1 MKNASPQPSSPQPD
15 HYIDSHPRS
24 LKGQNNFQA
33 QTATFYKRTLL
44 HRLIIQC
51 NNVDQGIKN
60 KTSNVCMLQYGM
72 FAQQLSEKCKN
83 TFTFIV
89 AIDVAVNNTEEL
101 GIIII
106 KYYECV
112 SIFLPYL
119 SVRNLHLISAM
130 L

>member
-1 MKNASPQPSSPQPD
+1 
-15 HYIDSHPRS
+15 
-24 LKGQNNFQA
+24 
-33 QTATFYKRTLL
+33 
-44 HRLIIQC
+44 
-51 NNVDQGIKN
+51 
-60 KTSNVCMLQYGM
+60 MLQYGM

-83 TFTFIV
+83 TLTFIV

-106 KYYECV
+106 IKYYKCV

-119 SVRNLHLISAM
+119 SACNLHLISAM